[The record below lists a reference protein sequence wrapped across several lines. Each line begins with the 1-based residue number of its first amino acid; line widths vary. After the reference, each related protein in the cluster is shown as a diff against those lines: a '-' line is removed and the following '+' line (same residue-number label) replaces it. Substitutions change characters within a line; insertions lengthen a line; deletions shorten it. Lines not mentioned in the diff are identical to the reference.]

1 MNRNVNYLAKFQ
13 SINMM
18 LITQVANGWILELP
32 ETPQRDV
39 MDYIGPAIQAIRN
52 DEKLGGILPDQKKNN
67 QSEDI
72 ISKDCRVY
80 VFTSYKELLEFI
92 DHNSNE

>member
-1 MNRNVNYLAKFQ
+1 MGYLGKFQ
-13 SINMM
+13 SVKMM

-32 ETPQRDV
+32 EPRQRDM
-39 MDYIGPAIQAIRN
+39 MDYITPAINAIRN
-52 DEKLGGILPDQKKNN
+52 DGNLVGMLPDQMKNN